1 MQKKICLDAENKKE
15 KKNCKHFFKKKK
27 ASNLLA
33 ISYFL
38 PSKTQ
43 N

>member
-15 KKNCKHFFKKKK
+15 KKIVNIFLKKKK

-38 PSKTQ
+38 PSQTQ